1 MAVYTQ
7 SVFTPALS
15 VSPAGAEDT
24 DRTEELEEMERS
36 LVVFS
41 LERGEKKNAQHNG
54 TYVEGL
60 LEVVLYFYLYNLLFN
75 ASILERAHRKHSQQ

>member
-7 SVFTPALS
+7 SAFTPALG

-41 LERGEKKNAQHNG
+41 LERGEKKCTAQWD
-54 TYVEGL
+54 L
-60 LEVVLYFYLYNLLFN
+60 C
-75 ASILERAHRKHSQQ
+75 